1 VAGPDV
7 GSRQNI
13 RAAFALPG
21 VCLAWAEPVC
31 RAGGKHPQAWLT
43 GIAGKLGKFVQ
54 PDEEMAD
61 STGEFFKF
69 AAEAERELGSD
80 DTYGLVSLKPEPAS
94 P

>member
-1 VAGPDV
+1 
-7 GSRQNI
+7 
-13 RAAFALPG
+13 
-21 VCLAWAEPVC
+21 
-31 RAGGKHPQAWLT
+31 
-43 GIAGKLGKFVQ
+43 
-54 PDEEMAD
+54 MAD